1 MWVDPETG
9 EASEDCPNCA
19 DLEDQVRG
27 LEMEARR
34 FRTKIT
40 QLKNAAEADVV
51 AKRDK
56 STWATILG
64 EWKRTFPERRTSATS
79 IKSASATKAFMR
91 LEAGA
96 TVDDV
101 LCAIRAAKTYP
112 HIVYGRRVKTG
123 SKSDLSVGIQEILS
137 VNNDANFDFLVEVGR
152 SLVPE

>member
-1 MWVDPETG
+1 
-9 EASEDCPNCA
+9 
-19 DLEDQVRG
+19 
-27 LEMEARR
+27 
-34 FRTKIT
+34 
-40 QLKNAAEADVV
+40 
-51 AKRDK
+51 
-56 STWATILG
+56 
-64 EWKRTFPERRTSATS
+64 
-79 IKSASATKAFMR
+79 MR